1 MIVSDFNKK
10 RWSKREL
17 LELMLA
23 QKKEIEELE
32 QEVLSLKQEVATKEK
47 RINEIVDLTRV
58 TNKLVEITKRIDH
71 TLKVNEMKEKG

>member
-1 MIVSDFNKK
+1 
-10 RWSKREL
+10 
-17 LELMLA
+17 MLA

-32 QEVLSLKQEVATKEK
+32 QEVLSLKQEVAVKEK

>member
-1 MIVSDFNKK
+1 MSAFDKK

-32 QEVLSLKQEVATKEK
+32 QEVFMLKKDVAAKDK
-47 RINEIVDLTRV
+47 RIREIVDLARV
-58 TNKLVEITKRIDH
+58 TSKLNELTKIIDQ
-71 TLKVNEMKEKG
+71 TLNGNDLKEKG